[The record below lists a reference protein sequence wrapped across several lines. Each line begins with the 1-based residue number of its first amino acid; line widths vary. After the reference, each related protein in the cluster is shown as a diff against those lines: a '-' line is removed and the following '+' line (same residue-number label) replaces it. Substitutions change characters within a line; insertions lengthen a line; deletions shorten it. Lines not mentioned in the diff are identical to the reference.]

1 MPRFFH
7 LADLHLGRVF
17 HGESLLEDQSHI
29 LELVVTRVI
38 EEQPD
43 AVILAG
49 DLFDRAVPPAGAMA
63 LLDEFMSSLADSGV
77 AVAAIPGNHDS
88 APRLGYAAK
97 AWERLGVHIRADYS
111 RLNEPVRLD
120 SRDGLGLDI
129 FAMPFIETAALR
141 SELDLETGDRLSL
154 MRAALDGMKSAR
166 DSRRPAV
173 LAAHEFVA
181 GSAESGSE
189 RLYVGGSSSVPAEL
203 LDGFDYVA
211 LGHIHGAQGAGDA
224 MIRYSGS
231 PMAYSFDEFGR
242 EKGYMDVTLD
252 PSQLY
257 PEVRFCPLE
266 PLHPLVIVED
276 SLENI
281 LSGPEYDQLS
291 DSYISVRIND
301 GLSHLNLI
309 GRLREKFPLLREI
322 RQLALESFGEREVN
336 QPSSVETPQN
346 LFADFLDFAG
356 WTDQDQRTMA
366 ESYFHDAVSAG
377 EGES

>member
-17 HGESLLEDQSHI
+17 HGESLLDDQSHI
-29 LELVVTRVI
+29 LELVI
-38 EEQPD
+38 NQAKDDEPD

-49 DLFDRAVPPAGAMA
+49 DLFDRAIPPAGAMA
-63 LLDEFMSSLADSGV
+63 LLDEFVSSLADARI

-88 APRLGYAAK
+88 PQRLGYASK
-97 AWERLGVHIRADYS
+97 AWERLNIHIRADYS
-111 RLNEPVRLD
+111 RLNDPIRLETQ
-120 SRDGLGLDI
+120 DGLGLDI
-129 FAMPFIETAALR
+129 FALPFVETAALR
-141 SELDLETGDRLSL
+141 SKLDLNTGDRLEL
-154 MRAALDGMKSAR
+154 MRAALGGMKSTR

-173 LAAHEFVA
+173 LTAHEFVA
-181 GSAESGSE
+181 GSTESGSE

-211 LGHIHGAQGAGDA
+211 LGHIHGAQEAGDA

-231 PMAYSFDEFGR
+231 PMAYSFDESGR
-242 EKGYMDVTLD
+242 GKGYMDVTLD

-257 PEVRFCPLE
+257 PEVRFRPLE
-266 PLHPLVIVED
+266 PLHPLAIVED
-276 SLENI
+276 SLEHI
-281 LSGPEYDQLS
+281 LSSPEYEQLRE
-291 DSYISVRIND
+291 SYVSVRIND

-336 QPSSVETPQN
+336 HPSSVETPQN

-356 WTDQDQRTMA
+356 WTDPDQRTMA
-366 ESYFHDAVSAG
+366 EAYFHDAVSAG
-377 EGES
+377 EGEA